1 MKFKDIIED
10 RRLKSEP
17 YSEKELDLI
26 NRCNKWTNKTDFRL
40 NDPEGYEIL
49 KEYPNLGKT
58 VISNEWA
65 KIPKTQE
72 ELIRIAK
79 TYKNVRDFRKNDN
92 QSAKLIDKDK
102 KLWGELL
109 IYWNKK
115 HYDNMLEDFIEK
127 SKKKYRM
134 FDQNNPDDLTK
145 TIPRFN
151 YNKLKE
157 IGLDFSTPKHIT
169 IPIDSIYCN
178 LHKID
183 FPKDIPVR
191 LSNHL
196 SEKTQES
203 GCPLCRKDHQTTH
216 AQLRKPKFTKEEWVE
231 SFKNN
236 TANQYPSTSKYFG
249 ESKYDY
255 TDSWLSY
262 KIFGDTNKETTYI
275 NDIKCKIHDYVF
287 AKNGIRASKHNKGGS
302 GCPKCNGSES
312 IGEDRLN
319 GILINIFGK
328 ENVNRQEKD
337 ISGLTFKNNTPLRF
351 DRYVKIGDKEIY
363 FEFDGIQHFYFTE
376 YFQKNIVAFYES
388 VARDI
393 VKNNYC
399 KQNNIKLIRIGYIDS
414 NNMEDEI
421 KIALE
426 NSTQMVLSSRYPEL
440 GWNTPDMEK
449 NDPYLYRYLKQ
460 FKVLG
465 EGDLKLMNL
474 I

>member
-169 IPIDSIYCN
+169 IPID
-178 LHKID
+178 
-183 FPKDIPVR
+183 
-191 LSNHL
+191 
-196 SEKTQES
+196 
-203 GCPLCRKDHQTTH
+203 
-216 AQLRKPKFTKEEWVE
+216 
-231 SFKNN
+231 
-236 TANQYPSTSKYFG
+236 
-249 ESKYDY
+249 
-255 TDSWLSY
+255 
-262 KIFGDTNKETTYI
+262 
-275 NDIKCKIHDYVF
+275 
-287 AKNGIRASKHNKGGS
+287 
-302 GCPKCNGSES
+302 
-312 IGEDRLN
+312 
-319 GILINIFGK
+319 
-328 ENVNRQEKD
+328 
-337 ISGLTFKNNTPLRF
+337 
-351 DRYVKIGDKEIY
+351 
-363 FEFDGIQHFYFTE
+363 
-376 YFQKNIVAFYES
+376 
-388 VARDI
+388 
-393 VKNNYC
+393 
-399 KQNNIKLIRIGYIDS
+399 
-414 NNMEDEI
+414 
-421 KIALE
+421 
-426 NSTQMVLSSRYPEL
+426 
-440 GWNTPDMEK
+440 
-449 NDPYLYRYLKQ
+449 
-460 FKVLG
+460 
-465 EGDLKLMNL
+465 
-474 I
+474 